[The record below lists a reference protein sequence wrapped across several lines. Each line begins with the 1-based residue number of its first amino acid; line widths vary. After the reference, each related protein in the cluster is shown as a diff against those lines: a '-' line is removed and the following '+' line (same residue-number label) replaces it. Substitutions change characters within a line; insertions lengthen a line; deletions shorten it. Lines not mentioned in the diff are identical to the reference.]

1 MDKRFWGIIL
11 VIIIIFGGFIFFNNK
26 NDDSGSSNAQPT
38 NHVMGE
44 NSKNVALLEY
54 GDYQCPACGSYYP
67 VVKQV
72 VEKYKGDI
80 KFQFRNLPLSQIH
93 PNAFAGARAAEAAAL
108 QNKFWEMHD
117 MLYENQNTWSQAS
130 NPKDYFNQYAEKLG
144 LNVEQFKTDF
154 VSSKVNGSIN
164 ADLAA
169 FNKTGAATE
178 TPTFFLD
185 GKRIDT
191 KADMDTFSKVLDAA
205 ISAKQADKHQ

>member
-11 VIIIIFGGFIFFNNK
+11 VIIIIFGGLIYFNNK
-26 NDDSGSSNAQPT
+26 NSDSGNSNAQPT

-44 NSKNVALLEY
+44 NSKNITLLEY
-54 GDYQCPACGSYYP
+54 GDYQCPACGSFYP
-67 VVKQV
+67 IVKQV

-80 KFQFRNLPLSQIH
+80 KFQFRNLPLTQIH

-117 MLYENQNTWSQAS
+117 LLYEQQTTWSESS
-130 NPKDYFNQYAEKLG
+130 NPKDYFNQYAEQLG

-154 VSSKVNGSIN
+154 ASSKVNGAIN

-169 FNKTGAATE
+169 FNKTGAAMQ

-185 GKRIDT
+185 GKRIDP
-191 KADMDTFSKVLDAA
+191 KADANEFTTILDAA
-205 ISAKQADKHQ
+205 IKAKQEDKQ